1 MQKHGCLPAKRLR
14 ILFTR
19 AFRNL
24 SPGYHLAGAP
34 HLFAEA
40 IVVFLQVLGWPA
52 TAIWSGQFGCRKN
65 QDFALG
71 ANDEGRPPHA
81 HVTGKL
87 LDRAFFP
94 ACRRILCLR
103 GHGPRAGVEVFRDE
117 ESSFGVA
124 GDEARSSLAE
134 AADVIMPESSPAVP
148 PAANLLTNSEYLHVR
163 TLAMLILR
171 SNDEAFYW
179 AYT

>member
-1 MQKHGCLPAKRLR
+1 M
-14 ILFTR
+14 FTSQ
-19 AFRNL
+19 AAPDCVHPSFQEPKPWI
-24 SPGYHLAGAP
+24 SSCGAP

-40 IVVFLQVLGWPA
+40 IVIFLQVLGWPA

-71 ANDEGRPPHA
+71 ANDEGRRPHA
-81 HVTGKL
+81 HVTGNL

-94 ACRRILCLR
+94 ACRRLLCLR
-103 GHGPRAGVEVFRDE
+103 RHGPRDGVEVFRDE

-124 GDEARSSLAE
+124 EDEARSSLAE
-134 AADVIMPESSPAVP
+134 AADVIMPGRSLTVP
-148 PAANLLTNSEYLHVR
+148 PAANLLTNNQDLHLR

-171 SNDEAFYW
+171 LKDEAFHW

>member
-1 MQKHGCLPAKRLR
+1 M
-14 ILFTR
+14 FTSQAAPD
-19 AFRNL
+19 AFHP
-24 SPGYHLAGAP
+24 SIQEPKPWISSCGAP

-52 TAIWSGQFGCRKN
+52 TAIWFGQFGCRKN

-81 HVTGKL
+81 HVTGNL

-94 ACRRILCLR
+94 ACRRLSCR
-103 GHGPRAGVEVFRDE
+103 RRHGPRAGVEVFRDE

-148 PAANLLTNSEYLHVR
+148 PAANLLTNSQNLHLR
-163 TLAMLILR
+163 ILAMLILR
-171 SNDEAFYW
+171 LKDEAFYW
-179 AYT
+179 SYP